1 MKRLLIPL
9 LTALVLPT
17 AVNANVDP
25 KVAEMCMK
33 AVDFKGCV
41 ESMSG
46 GVKKNDSTEG
56 LKNVMKQVAARLE
69 NGVSLKTSTDAFRP
83 LVDQLAIV
91 KDSYPDDGLVVQALK
106 AQSLFGILQTYW
118 YNSIY
123 YKGIAMGLNPE
134 IEKFNVAAEKEVIT
148 PLTEKKR
155 YGVIQV
161 DETDAQVARAMM
173 YQYVILVLKD
183 DPSLKEIPKSIKIE
197 PVKTISKQ
205 TNIKKIVPG
214 QKKSGYEESLIVNSC
229 PEGNAYVGNGLCRK
243 VECVYPMN
251 TFKAAKGH
259 DQIVAGKSDWSCKD
273 KFIRGVGL
281 LTLGSEF
288 TKATVNDICP
298 NSEPEI
304 GWKSSCE
311 KKISKPTLITKK
323 KEYPTTE
330 NKKKSDQTLSIK
342 NENPSLPTT
351 VNANSHVYDSLNTAD
366 ENSHVYDSLNA
377 ADVNF
382 NVGNKDMA
390 CTMVSMAILAANSP
404 EIYGATSSSLKRE
417 VKNYANRCD
426 LRF

>member
-1 MKRLLIPL
+1 
-9 LTALVLPT
+9 
-17 AVNANVDP
+17 
-25 KVAEMCMK
+25 
-33 AVDFKGCV
+33 
-41 ESMSG
+41 
-46 GVKKNDSTEG
+46 
-56 LKNVMKQVAARLE
+56 
-69 NGVSLKTSTDAFRP
+69 
-83 LVDQLAIV
+83 
-91 KDSYPDDGLVVQALK
+91 
-106 AQSLFGILQTYW
+106 
-118 YNSIY
+118 
-123 YKGIAMGLNPE
+123 
-134 IEKFNVAAEKEVIT
+134 
-148 PLTEKKR
+148 
-155 YGVIQV
+155 
-161 DETDAQVARAMM
+161 M

-183 DPSLKEIPKSIKIE
+183 DPSLKEIPKSTKIE
-197 PVKTISKQ
+197 PVKTIRKQ

-311 KKISKPTLITKK
+311 KKISKPTLFTKK

-366 ENSHVYDSLNA
+366 ENSYVYDSLNA